1 MSNEEFRNYPP
12 ELENEFTLFCLQHWC
27 YLEKK
32 RLPNVFAKVLYAYYG
47 RTYEYKFPYTFFDYV
62 TKNQKIILEDF
73 YFYANPPFNLSINEH
88 SKRKFSTSEIDKFC
102 VSKFATQNGSI
113 DRIEE
118 KLTLLRQKVE
128 PIKNATQELW
138 NSRHP
143 YFKLMTPEEKKQF
156 SIELETISLPADEIV
171 NQKPLDIFVN
181 ENLIPFDTET
191 VNSPLYECE
200 YTLECIKF
208 NEMILLSRNSNRH

>member
-12 ELENEFTLFCLQHWC
+12 ELENEFIFFCLQHWC

-32 RLPNVFAKVLYAYYG
+32 HLPYVFAKVLYAYYG
-47 RTYEYKFPYTFFDYV
+47 RPYEYKFPYTFFDYV
-62 TKNQKIILEDF
+62 TKNQKMILEDF
-73 YFYANPPFNLSINEH
+73 YFYANPPFNLSLNEH

-138 NSRHP
+138 NSKHP
-143 YFKLMTPEEKKQF
+143 YFKLMTAEEKKQF

-171 NQKPLDIFVN
+171 NQKPLDIFVS
-181 ENLIPFDTET
+181 ENLVPSDTQT
-191 VNSPLYECE
+191 VNSPLYEYE
-200 YTLECIKF
+200 FTLECIKF
-208 NEMILLSRNSNRH
+208 NEMILLSRNSNKH